1 MTNEIKLGNT
11 GPLLGSHKPAG
22 KAVTADDKPSGTG
35 QAAGI
40 DRVSVTDTAS
50 RLQKIEEELSAMP
63 EINHEKVAEI
73 KKAIADGTFSLDPQR
88 IADKLIGFETSFKR

>member
-1 MTNEIKLGNT
+1 MANEIKLGNA
-11 GPLLGSHKPAG
+11 GPALSTHKTAA
-22 KAVTADDKPSGTG
+22 KSVAADDKPASTT
-35 QAAGI
+35 QVAGS

-73 KKAIADGTFSLDPQR
+73 KKALADGTFSLDPQR
-88 IADKLIGFETSFKR
+88 IAEKLIGFETSFKR